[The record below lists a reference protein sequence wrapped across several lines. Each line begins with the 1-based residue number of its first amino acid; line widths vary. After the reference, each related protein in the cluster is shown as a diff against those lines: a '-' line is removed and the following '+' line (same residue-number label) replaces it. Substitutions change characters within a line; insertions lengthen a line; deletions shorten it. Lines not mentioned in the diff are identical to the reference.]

1 MLVTASLGSGFCLP
15 LFRTHGFSTAT
26 GSHQVLLALNTHT
39 GASQELGHTHLGIS
53 GLDAKGSEK
62 ATKQCHLVVALG
74 PACSSF
80 LRVCPK
86 SPSSALQQSQH
97 CRSFGLVCGSSS
109 NVQGCFP
116 KPTAP
121 GC

>member
-1 MLVTASLGSGFCLP
+1 M
-15 LFRTHGFSTAT
+15 
-26 GSHQVLLALNTHT
+26 
-39 GASQELGHTHLGIS
+39 HLGIS

-86 SPSSALQQSQH
+86 SPSSALQQSQD
-97 CRSFGLVCGSSS
+97 SLVCGSSS